1 MIRDHQFIVFGAEH
15 YNPLTVIRTLGI
27 RGIYPNFIAVKN
39 KSRVS
44 SKSKY
49 VHKNHYVETI
59 EEGYSVLLKEY
70 GYSQRYK
77 PFLIV
82 TDDDIQSY
90 LDLKYDELKD
100 QFIFFQAG
108 KSGRVT
114 EFMDKKNILDLAKK
128 HGLKILPTFV
138 TEHGEVPKN
147 LPYPI
152 LTKSISPNIGG
163 WKSDVHICNSA
174 DDLKK
179 AYEHILSP
187 KVVIQPYLEKKN
199 EDCIDGFSI
208 DKGKQIFAPMAAT
221 YNYLLPGYY
230 SPYMTFHSFDDKAM
244 KKSCINMLTEVGF
257 EGIFSIEFLIDKEDN
272 FYFTEINFRNSPW
285 NYAAALLDM
294 PIPILWAKAMLSGR
308 IEESWYKKPIPE
320 NFTAMIEPVDYS
332 KRVNGGMIE
341 AADWLIDF
349 KTTQCPFYFDIEDPE
364 PFREMVR
371 NWDVLS

>member
-1 MIRDHQFIVFGAEH
+1 MITVHQFIIFGAEH
-15 YNPLTVIRTLGI
+15 YNPLTVIRTLGV
-27 RGIYPNFIAVKN
+27 RGIYPDFIAVKN
-39 KSRVS
+39 KSCVS

-49 VHKNHYVETI
+49 IHKNHYVETI
-59 EEGYSVLLKEY
+59 EDGYGVLLKEY
-70 GYSQRYK
+70 GNLQGCK

-82 TDDDIQSY
+82 TDDDIQGY
-90 LDLKYDELKD
+90 LDLRYDELKD
-100 QFIFFQAG
+100 LFIFFQAG

-138 TEHGEVPKN
+138 TKHGEIPED

-152 LTKSISPNIGG
+152 LTKSISPNVGG

-174 DDLKK
+174 DDLKR
-179 AYEHILSP
+179 AYDHILSP

-199 EDCIDGFSI
+199 EYCIDGFSI
-208 DKGKQIFAPMAAT
+208 DKGRQMFAPMAAM

-230 SPYMTFHSFDDKAM
+230 SPYMTFHSFDDETM
-244 KKSCINMLTEVGF
+244 KNACINMLTEVGF

-320 NFTAMIEPVDYS
+320 NYTAMIEPVDYS

-371 NWDVLS
+371 NWDLLS

>member
-1 MIRDHQFIVFGAEH
+1 MIKDHQFIVFGAEH

-27 RGIYPNFIAVKN
+27 RGIYPDFIAVKN

-59 EEGYSVLLKEY
+59 EEGYGVLLKEY
-70 GYSQRYK
+70 GYSQRCK

-82 TDDDIQSY
+82 TDDDIQGY

-100 QFIFFQAG
+100 LFIFFQAG

-138 TEHGEVPKN
+138 TKHGEVPKD

-199 EDCIDGFSI
+199 EYCIDGFSI
-208 DKGKQIFAPMAAT
+208 DKGKQIFTPMAAT

-230 SPYMTFHSFDDKAM
+230 SPYMTFHSFDDKAI